1 MLTSYKRSLAF
12 DPDDDG
18 IIALYTGCS
27 RDRRRETPD
36 VAMPAS
42 GNLSGLSTDTRGAGI
57 KVAARCSNRI
67 AEIYRASLTTKN
79 KP

>member
-18 IIALYTGCS
+18 IIALYTA
-27 RDRRRETPD
+27 PD
-36 VAMPAS
+36 VVMPAS
-42 GNLSGLSTDTRGAGI
+42 GNLSGLSTGTRGAGI